1 MNVNVKFF
9 FFCINKGS
17 FKKIILIF
25 RVYVDNWDIIRNDK
39 LVYVFYKK
47 KLLYNF
53 LNIIKK

>member
-25 RVYVDNWDIIRNDK
+25 RVYVDNWDVIRNDK
-39 LVYVFYKK
+39 LVYVFYNK
-47 KLLYNF
+47 NCC
-53 LNIIKK
+53 IIF